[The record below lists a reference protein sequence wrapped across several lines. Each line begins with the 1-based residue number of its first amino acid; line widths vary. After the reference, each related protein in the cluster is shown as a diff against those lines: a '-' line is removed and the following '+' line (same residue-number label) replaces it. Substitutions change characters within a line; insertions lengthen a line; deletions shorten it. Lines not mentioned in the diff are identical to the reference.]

1 MSTST
6 DKEEIKRLQGELKEA
21 HLLNGELTLQLAST
35 PSLIEALAG
44 LCVVGLFI
52 GYFFTQFTSA
62 YNGTRGV

>member
-1 MSTST
+1 MSTFT
-6 DKEEIKRLQGELKEA
+6 DKEEIKRLQGELEEA
-21 HLLNGELTLQLAST
+21 RSLNGVLLAST
-35 PSLIEALAG
+35 PSVIEALAG